1 MEDVSTNS
9 NFLFFTNRNEYKGR
23 LKALAIFCILASM
36 LTLIALISY
45 TRQDEANAQIS
56 LFDLFG
62 LFTGD
67 EIIKIKALSTHNWL
81 GIFGAFLADKIYN
94 GTFGL
99 SLILLPVFAMVW
111 FYEIFKNLTLEKKTV
126 KYSIFYL
133 FSIITIATLSG
144 VLRQTE
150 TFAAL
155 PKELSGSV
163 GYFIADLCRNVFG
176 IIGTFSIFGFTMF
189 VAAVYAF
196 SLKPVTAVR
205 NFLIWLKKH
214 GYFISFKVVETRGE
228 REEYAKEES
237 LDSINNELNIDED
250 NFDEAEVLEASE
262 SNYTPN
268 FVINN
273 QAVLNETANILQLA
287 TDKAADSF
295 TEEQILK
302 NKFSNLNTLKNVSRQ
317 EAIEQPARRS
327 LSITIRNNNVA
338 TGFERYFGEETID
351 YNSALVPQHNE
362 LAIAGEESNT
372 IENRVGFGGGA
383 NSNKNDFGYYN
394 NYNDKE
400 PELPINGVNNYSNGT
415 TDLPFNSFNEMEDN
429 LIEDIFDEEPE
440 TQNQNTNNT
449 YNAQNQQ
456 INNSIEN
463 NVVVN
468 YNKVEINNYVNP
480 SQIEY
485 ADVEYGE
492 MRDEYVETHIVPKDM
507 PVVDME
513 TPILGEEVKPQEP
526 EILDEFMLEFNQIAN
541 ELSGQ
546 SAKIEEHIELD
557 NLLTNIEKTLLTQHN
572 KEIGGEIIDLSK
584 ISIPIE
590 RPANNLN
597 AITFDNSEPISITSK
612 AQLEAIENK
621 FIPQAKITDYG
632 ASKAA
637 APLAVA
643 PISTAL
649 LDEKFLYV
657 MPGMNLLRK
666 QEVKITVDEVEL
678 REKATILQNK
688 LLQFKINISDINIIP
703 GPVVTQYEFAL
714 ADGIKVSRV
723 EALQDDIAMALKA
736 RGIRILAP
744 VPGKDRVGVE
754 IPNNKP
760 QMVLFSALVDS
771 LEFRQTNMQL
781 PLALGKM
788 TDGKVFV
795 SDLAKMPH
803 VLVAGATG
811 SGKSVG
817 INTIMASL
825 LYKKRPEELKFVIID
840 PKKVELAQYR
850 TLDKHYLATSPD
862 VKDLIVTQS
871 HEAVSILKS
880 LVLEMELRYDLLA
893 DVFCKNLTE
902 YNEKIDNGRVK
913 DTEKYLHKKMPYLV
927 VIIDEFADLILTAK
941 EVEEPVQMLAQKARA
956 IGIHIVLAT
965 QRPSVDV
972 ITGII
977 KANFPTRMA
986 YMVTQK
992 VDSKTILDMN
1002 GAEQLLGNGDMLIVP
1017 NGSSTPIRLQNAY
1030 ISSDESEDLAS
1041 FIGSQP
1047 GYSSPYMLPSINKA
1061 TEDGLFD
1068 ISNADPLFM
1077 DVVRMVIREQQATV
1091 SNFQRKLSLGFSRAG
1106 RLMDDLERAGI
1117 VSPANGTKPRQCLI
1131 DSMEEFERL
1140 FM

>member
-45 TRQDEANAQIS
+45 TKQDEANAQIS
-56 LFDLFG
+56 LFDLLG

-81 GIFGAFLADKIYN
+81 GIFGAFLSDKIYN
-94 GTFGL
+94 GTFGY
-99 SLILLPVFAMVW
+99 SLILLPVFGMVW
-111 FYEIFKNLTLEKKTV
+111 FYEIFKNLTLNKKTV

-133 FSIITIATLSG
+133 FSIVTIATLSG
-144 VLRQTE
+144 VLRLTE
-150 TFAAL
+150 TFATM
-155 PKELSGSV
+155 PKEWSGSV
-163 GYFIADLCRNVFG
+163 GYFIAELCRNVFG
-176 IIGTFSIFGFTMF
+176 VFGTFSIFSFTMF

-228 REEYAKEES
+228 REEYAKEEN
-237 LDSINNELNIDED
+237 LDSINKELNIEEEIE
-250 NFDEAEVLEASE
+250 EAEVVE
-262 SNYTPN
+262 NTYTPN

-273 QAVLNETANILQLA
+273 QAVLNETANVQPLI
-287 TDKAADSF
+287 TDKTADNF
-295 TEEQILK
+295 TEEQIIK
-302 NKFSNLNTLKNVSRQ
+302 NKFSNLNNLKNVSRQ
-317 EAIEQPARRS
+317 DAMEQPARKS

-338 TGFERYFGEETID
+338 TGYERFFGEETLD

-372 IENRVGFGGGA
+372 IENRVGFGGGSNN
-383 NSNKNDFGYYN
+383 NSDFGYYN

-400 PELPINGVNNYSNGT
+400 PELPINGVNIYSNST
-415 TDLPFNSFNEMEDN
+415 TELPYNSFEELEDE
-429 LIEDIFDEEPE
+429 LIEDIFNEEPISP
-440 TQNQNTNNT
+440 NQNSNNT

-456 INNSIEN
+456 INNNINNIEN
-463 NVVVN
+463 NVIVN
-468 YNKVEINNYVNP
+468 LNRVEINNYVNP

-492 MRDEYVETHIVPKDM
+492 MRDEYVETHIVPKDL
-507 PVVDME
+507 PVVDM
-513 TPILGEEVKPQEP
+513 TNPILGEEIKAQEP
-526 EILDEFMLEFNQIAN
+526 EIEDEFLKEFNQIAS
-541 ELSGQ
+541 ELAGQ
-546 SAKIEEHIELD
+546 SAPKEEPIELD
-557 NLLTNIEKTLLTQHN
+557 SLLNNIEKTLLTQHS
-572 KEIGGEIIDLSK
+572 KEIENEVVDLSK
-584 ISIPIE
+584 VSIPIE
-590 RPANNLN
+590 RPAITIDSN
-597 AITFDNSEPISITSK
+597 APITSK

-621 FIPQAKITDYG
+621 FIPQATISNYG
-632 ASKAA
+632 ASRAV
-637 APLAVA
+637 APPAIA

-649 LDEKFLYV
+649 LEEKFPYT

-666 QEVKITVDEVEL
+666 QEIKITVDEEEL

-771 LEFRQTNMQL
+771 IEFRQTNMQL

-862 VKDLIVTQS
+862 VRDLIVTQS

-902 YNEKIDNGRVK
+902 YNEKIDIGRVK

-1061 TEDGLFD
+1061 AEDGLFD
-1068 ISNADPLFM
+1068 IANADPLFM
-1077 DVVRMVIREQQATV
+1077 DAVRMVIREQQATV

-1117 VSPANGTKPRQCLI
+1117 VSPANGTKPRQCLL